1 MALSKFAA
9 WSSGTRLIGE
19 HNRVAEIQTAMKPK
33 VVDIRHKQQRSAA
46 GLPTKC
52 TRLSSTFLTPLLQPA
67 VVAKWPQRPDPSI
80 ISNAIP
86 LFFIARN
93 RDGLWVAREAEGC
106 NGGIFVFRRSAHRFA
121 NREAGVGGCATMYLG
136 DIFELDIENRGNP
149 CAILMGAVKTKIT
162 AMKDFFPIALFAY
175 AALIALITYTAFM
188 K

>member
-1 MALSKFAA
+1 
-9 WSSGTRLIGE
+9 
-19 HNRVAEIQTAMKPK
+19 MKP
-33 VVDIRHKQQRSAA
+33 
-46 GLPTKC
+46 T
-52 TRLSSTFLTPLLQPA
+52 
-67 VVAKWPQRPDPSI
+67 KWPQRPDPSI

-121 NREAGVGGCATMYLG
+121 NREAGVAGCATMHLS

-149 CAILMGAVKTKIT
+149 CATLMAAVKAKIT
-162 AMKDFFPIALFAY
+162 AIKGFFPFALFTY